1 MAIQNNANI
10 GFEKQIWD
18 AYGIGDNKTA
28 DGLCVGIRLGKKKL
42 AMENLFAVYCQFGLD
57 IVSRIEMIVPY
68 GQSW

>member
-1 MAIQNNANI
+1 MLKRIQTGIRN
-10 GFEKQIWD
+10 

-28 DGLCVGIRLGKKKL
+28 DRLCVGIQLGKKKL
-42 AMENLFAVYCQFGLD
+42 AMKNLFAVYCQFGFD